1 VVFGVIAPRANITA
15 SLPSLKIFYKT
26 SWACDDQKEKPSKVG
41 TKHFG
46 HSNEQRLFSLLQG
59 GIEMCPAQVN
69 DEFEVTINETNV
81 TAVHREHKHKYLFS
95 RLPNSP
101 QLGPATWQE
110 NLSAERGAQD
120 YIDSAHEAAR
130 LELQRAGIL
139 AGSEI

>member
-1 VVFGVIAPRANITA
+1 
-15 SLPSLKIFYKT
+15 
-26 SWACDDQKEKPSKVG
+26 
-41 TKHFG
+41 
-46 HSNEQRLFSLLQG
+46 
-59 GIEMCPAQVN
+59 MCPAQVN

-81 TAVHREHKHKYLFS
+81 TAVHRAHKHKYFFP

-120 YIDSAHEAAR
+120 YIDFAHEAAR